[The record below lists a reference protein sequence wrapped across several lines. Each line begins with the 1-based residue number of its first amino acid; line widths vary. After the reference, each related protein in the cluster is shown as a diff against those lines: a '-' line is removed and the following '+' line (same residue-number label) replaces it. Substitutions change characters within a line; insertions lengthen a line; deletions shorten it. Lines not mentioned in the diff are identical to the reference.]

1 LELPS
6 EHPTVQD
13 FFHNVLLFSIY
24 EFRRRWWVL
33 TSPDDW
39 IVGSGRQLHDVKD
52 QVEASHQGRED
63 QVVGVPSDASF
74 DRVGA

>member
-24 EFRRRWWVL
+24 EFQWQWWVPM
-33 TSPDDW
+33 SPDDW
-39 IVGSGRQLHDVKD
+39 IVGSGRQLHNVKD
-52 QVEASHQGRED
+52 WMEASHRGREN
-63 QVVGVPSDASF
+63 QAVGIPSDTSF
-74 DRVGA
+74 DWVGA

>member
-24 EFRRRWWVL
+24 EFRWRWWVP
-33 TSPDDW
+33 TSPDDR
-39 IVGSGRQLHDVKD
+39 IVGSGRQLHDIKD
-52 QVEASHQGRED
+52 WVEALHWGRED
-63 QVVGVPSDASF
+63 QAVGIPSDTSF
-74 DRVGA
+74 DRAGA